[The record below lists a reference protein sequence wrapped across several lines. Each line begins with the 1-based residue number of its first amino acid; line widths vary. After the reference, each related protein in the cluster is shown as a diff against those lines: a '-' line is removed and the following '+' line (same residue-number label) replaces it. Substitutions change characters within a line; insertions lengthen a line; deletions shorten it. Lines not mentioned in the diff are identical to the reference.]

1 MNRIDRL
8 YALVEELQAA
18 GPRGRTARQLA
29 KHFEVNVRTI
39 ERDLSAL
46 GQAGVPL
53 ATKTGRTARA
63 ARRDQGGRADAGRRA
78 APGHGWCH
86 RHGAFT
92 HMAMY
97 QAGIAVRAILG
108 EDGPP
113 ADYRAVPLVTFTD
126 PEIGSFGLTE
136 AQARDAGLQVAVGLA
151 RVP

>member
-1 MNRIDRL
+1 
-8 YALVEELQAA
+8 
-18 GPRGRTARQLA
+18 
-29 KHFEVNVRTI
+29 
-39 ERDLSAL
+39 
-46 GQAGVPL
+46 
-53 ATKTGRTARA
+53 
-63 ARRDQGGRADAGRRA
+63 
-78 APGHGWCH
+78 
-86 RHGAFT
+86 
-92 HMAMY
+92 MAMY